1 MEWMAAW
8 INEWMNEWKKMYSAS
23 SGAHKGSETKTWHV
37 SAAVTAICSA
47 QMRMFS
53 RAVVVA
59 RS

>member
-1 MEWMAAW
+1 
-8 INEWMNEWKKMYSAS
+8 MYSAS

-37 SAAVTAICSA
+37 SATVAAIRSA